1 MNDTTNTNFPFDY
14 LTFEEN
20 QRKFPVEE
28 LLKYAGLTYAWS
40 ADGTRILASGKDEL
54 EVAERLKEM
63 GIDISQVVFAN
74 MPDCDTILP
83 SLLDPTDDWTIG
95 VLL

>member
-1 MNDTTNTNFPFDY
+1 MNDTASTNPRFDY
-14 LTFEEN
+14 RTFEEN
-20 QRKFPVEE
+20 QRKFPAEE

-40 ADGTRILASGKDEL
+40 GDGTRILASGKDEL

-74 MPDCDTILP
+74 MPDCDTIF
-83 SLLDPTDDWTIG
+83 
-95 VLL
+95 